1 MKGKQ
6 RGFVLGAITALALAG
21 GTQALAGELVYQPM
35 NPSFGGD
42 PFVGNYMLNKAQAQD
57 TNTDPN
63 ARSFDRLSSTD
74 RLVQSLESR
83 LISQLIND
91 VGAGN
96 VNQGAF
102 DSGEFNVVVSDDGGQ
117 LSVRV
122 VDKLTGD
129 VTNINVGGLFNP

>member
-1 MKGKQ
+1 M
-6 RGFVLGAITALALAG
+6 LGVAALALAG
-21 GTQALAGELVYQPM
+21 TTHAVAGDLVYRPL

-42 PFVGNYMLNKAQAQD
+42 PFMGTYLLGKAQAQD
-57 TNTDPN
+57 TTTDPN
-63 ARSFDRLSSTD
+63 ARSVDRLSSTD

-96 VNQGAF
+96 VDQGSF
-102 DSGEFNVVVSDDGGQ
+102 DSGEFNVVVSDDGGE
-117 LSVRV
+117 LVVRV

-129 VTNINVGGLFNP
+129 ITNISVGGAFNP